1 LKVLKKTIAAARTI
15 RERSSASELLCL
27 AQIPMLVL
35 CSVSVILM
43 AISLFRPGVVSMAWT
58 DIPIILVDFI
68 LFGIV
73 LMTARPPRLVAPER
87 DDESRGRTA
96 PR

>member
-1 LKVLKKTIAAARTI
+1 MKVLKKTIAAARTV
-15 RERSSASELLCL
+15 REHSSAPELLCL

-35 CSVSVILM
+35 CFLSVVLM
-43 AISLFRPGVVSMAWT
+43 AISLFRPGVVSMAWA

-73 LMTARPPRLVAPER
+73 LMTARPPRLVASAR